1 MGKDVPLV
9 SVLRDTLGDNDPAN
23 DKVTAVW
30 LLRYS
35 RPSISQH
42 AVAAVPFF
50 YWHLNEGSSHVSSRD
65 TAPLL
70 DLDAPERPAVTGV
83 ERLLL
88 QWTTLDTFDTTV
100 RASSRAYNTNQV
112 DEERLRLE
120 EANSYLLHAPTG
132 GPGELTTEERDA
144 VMARLELR
152 KSLLGGFVDSSRVS
166 GLGQRAIY
174 EREEIRS
181 RNWELL
187 RECAE
192 KTGLIFQPLTIG
204 EAKNDYGMLW
214 FPAGASNEPDGSDEK
229 AIWKLLNIK
238 DPYSDDSL
246 THWDGITQTRG
257 SLKLIP
263 LGLYNLNY
271 RREPLLMVDFR
282 DKKRLRRHE
291 LLQQT
296 VNELTSGVIGLSHF
310 ANWYYFVGADMY
322 NFYQGRRGKATVR
335 TERLDCYSQFRVA
348 LALDRQLDPALRA
361 EMQSR
366 VNSLSINPLQAAP
379 DQETK
384 AAINRYTWLAVQA
397 SGDDRRLLVRV
408 DNQRRAELAEFGQ
421 TQKRQGMNIAL
432 RAITLGRYTHRAKPS
447 DQNLATLDI
456 YRRVNYYLAFLD
468 RLVKANTAPEVSY
481 DQSKIRAAIAGL
493 NELMP
498 EVNVAT
504 ERSHVQNTLD
514 KLASLSND
522 GVLRADCAQALTAM
536 RNEQDAAHPLN
547 IPGVVAWPLF
557 KEDL

>member
-1 MGKDVPLV
+1 MPLV

-35 RPSISQH
+35 RPSLSQK
-42 AVAAVPFF
+42 AAAAVPFF

-83 ERLLL
+83 ERQLL

-112 DEERLRLE
+112 DEERLHLE
-120 EANSYLLHAPTG
+120 EANSYLLRAPTD
-132 GPGELTTEERDA
+132 GPGELTTEERDS

-152 KSLLGGFVDSSRVS
+152 KSLLGGFVDSSRIS
-166 GLGQRAIY
+166 GLGQRALY

-187 RECAE
+187 RQWAE
-192 KTGLIFQPLTIG
+192 KTGLIFEPLTVG
-204 EAKNDYGMLW
+204 EAKDEYGMLW
-214 FPAGASNEPDGSDEK
+214 FPARASAEPNGSDLN

-238 DPYSDDSL
+238 DPYSDESL
-246 THWDGITQTRG
+246 AHWDGFTQIRG
-257 SLKLIP
+257 QQTLIP
-263 LGLYNLNY
+263 LGIYNLNY
-271 RREPLLMVDFR
+271 RRIPLLMVDFR

-291 LLQQT
+291 LMQQT

-322 NFYQGRRGKATVR
+322 NFYEGRHGKATVR
-335 TERLDCYSQFRVA
+335 ADRLDCYSQFRVA
-348 LALDRQLDPALRA
+348 LALDHQMDPALRA

-366 VNSLSINPLQAAP
+366 VKSLSINPLQAAP
-379 DQETK
+379 DQEMK
-384 AAINRYTWLAVQA
+384 AAVNRYTWLAVQA
-397 SGDDRRLLVRV
+397 SGDDHRLLVRI

-421 TQKRQGMNIAL
+421 TPKRNAMDIAL
-432 RAITLGRYTHRAKPS
+432 HAVTLGRYTHRAKPS
-447 DQNLATLDI
+447 DQNVATLDI
-456 YRRVNYYLAFLD
+456 DRRVNYHLAFLD
-468 RLVKANTAPEVSY
+468 RLVQANTAPEVSY
-481 DQSKIRAAIAGL
+481 DQSKIRSAVASL

-498 EVNVAT
+498 EITAETVRTHAK
-504 ERSHVQNTLD
+504 NTLD

-522 GVLRADCAQALTAM
+522 DVLRADCAQAITAL
-536 RNEQDAAHPLN
+536 RKEQDVHPLN
-547 IPGVVAWPLF
+547 VPGVVASPFF
-557 KEDL
+557 KEDF